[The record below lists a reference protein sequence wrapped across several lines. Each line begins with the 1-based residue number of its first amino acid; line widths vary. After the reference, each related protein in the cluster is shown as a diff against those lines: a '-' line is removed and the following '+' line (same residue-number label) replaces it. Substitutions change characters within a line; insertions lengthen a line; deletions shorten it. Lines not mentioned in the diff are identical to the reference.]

1 MNLAQLLR
9 LRVAFNFILASI
21 HLRMEILR
29 ALNQPLVW
37 GNDGGRKH
45 FIYLDF
51 VSVICKEYACE
62 NAARAQE
69 LNYSDFFPLQRE
81 QV

>member
-1 MNLAQLLR
+1 MHARKENRGNEWKVTRNVKFEPRLSFTFTRGLSYLR
-9 LRVAFNFILASI
+9 LF

-37 GNDGGRKH
+37 GNDGGRKD

-51 VSVICKEYACE
+51 VSVICKE
-62 NAARAQE
+62 
-69 LNYSDFFPLQRE
+69 
-81 QV
+81 

>member
-1 MNLAQLLR
+1 MKGHAERKIWTSHNFYVYAWPLISYLR
-9 LRVAFNFILASI
+9 LF

-37 GNDGGRKH
+37 RNDGGRKD

-51 VSVICKEYACE
+51 VSVICKE
-62 NAARAQE
+62 
-69 LNYSDFFPLQRE
+69 
-81 QV
+81 